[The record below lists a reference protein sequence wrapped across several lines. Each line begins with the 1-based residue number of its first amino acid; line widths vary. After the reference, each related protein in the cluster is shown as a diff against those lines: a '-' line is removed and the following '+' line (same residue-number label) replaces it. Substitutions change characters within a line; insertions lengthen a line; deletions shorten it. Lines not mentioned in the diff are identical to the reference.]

1 MFPGLTLLLFS
12 AYLLVAKHPC
22 VVVIVVVVVIFV
34 VVVVAVVV
42 VVVVVVVLF
51 VDFGVFSSIY
61 QVLFTPHC
69 N

>member
-1 MFPGLTLLLFS
+1 MSWLLLFS

-22 VVVIVVVVVIFV
+22 VVVIAVIV
-34 VVVVAVVV
+34 IVVVV